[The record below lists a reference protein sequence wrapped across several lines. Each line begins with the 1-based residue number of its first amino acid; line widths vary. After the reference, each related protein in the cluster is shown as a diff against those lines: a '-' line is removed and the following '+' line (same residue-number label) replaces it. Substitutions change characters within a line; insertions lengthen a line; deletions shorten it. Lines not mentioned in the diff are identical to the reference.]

1 MQTSRRS
8 GFSMVELAVTITI
21 LGIVVAIGAPKLDTN
36 RLKSDAASRQVAM
49 QLMLAQRTAL
59 QKQCNVIVSFDVAN
73 NRVLVT
79 EDRNNSQSVDAG
91 DVQKS
96 TTFDAPAKFV
106 ASPVPLEG
114 LSNAVSIPRVRTVS
128 GLPSIIFR
136 RNGAASSDVSVFMT
150 AKQTDPRA
158 LRGITVTQSTGRV
171 ESFKFNG
178 TAWVRVGA

>member
-36 RLKSDAASRQVAM
+36 RLKSDAALRAVSM

-59 QKQCNVIVSFDVAN
+59 QKQCNVIVSFDAAQS
-73 NRVLVT
+73 RVIVT
-79 EDRNNSQSVDAG
+79 EDRNNSETFDAG

-96 TTFDAPAKFV
+96 TAFDAPAKFV

-114 LSNAVSIPRVRTVS
+114 LSNAISLARPRVLS
-128 GLPSIIFR
+128 GLPSVIFR
-136 RNGAASSDVSVFMT
+136 RNGAASSDVSVFLT
-150 AKQTDPRA
+150 AKTTDLRA